1 MSSSLS
7 LSLSTESQEQ
17 LPFQKRVLVP
27 IGTGSEEIETTCIT
41 DTLTRF
47 GAHVVVATVMPDKE
61 LITTMSRGI
70 KIVCDTTI
78 EEAAKEEWDLIAL
91 PGGMPGAQHLKDS
104 SILIDLLHRQQQQQ
118 QGKGG
123 KTLSLLSRSNKSL
136 NMDHQTISD
145 TEQAQRRQDG
155 LMIREYNDKQQQQQ
169 QGFYYG
175 AVCASPAVVLSPNN
189 LLTKDGGSTCYPAP
203 VFRNEMVDPVDDL
216 VVVQDNLVTSQ
227 GPGTSLLFAIQL
239 GEMLYGKE
247 KADEIA
253 KAMLENEAN

>member
-118 QGKGG
+118 QG
-123 KTLSLLSRSNKSL
+123 
-136 NMDHQTISD
+136 
-145 TEQAQRRQDG
+145 
-155 LMIREYNDKQQQQQ
+155 
-169 QGFYYG
+169 FYYG

-253 KAMLENEAN
+253 KAMLVERS